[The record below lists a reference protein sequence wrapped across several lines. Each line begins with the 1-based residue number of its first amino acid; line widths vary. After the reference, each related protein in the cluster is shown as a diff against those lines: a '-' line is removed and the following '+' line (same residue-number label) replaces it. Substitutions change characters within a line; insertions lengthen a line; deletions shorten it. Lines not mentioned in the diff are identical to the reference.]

1 MAINITQLADDV
13 VVEIAALDWPEMYPV
28 GYNIETGNL
37 IGPRR
42 EVGAMHETSRGTIM
56 LCMIDRKPL
65 RVEFHEFTDPDLILH
80 RAIAIEFM
88 GFCTGKG

>member
-1 MAINITQLADDV
+1 MSINIPQLADDV
-13 VVEIAALDWPEMYPV
+13 VVEIAALDWPEMYPC
-28 GYNIETGNL
+28 GYHFETGNL
-37 IGPRR
+37 IGPNR

-56 LCMIDRKPL
+56 LCMLARKPM
-65 RVEFHEFTDPDLILH
+65 RAEFKEFDDPDLILH